1 MSYEQDKNNQKNYKS
16 DKFKKDGFKKKKD
29 FNKTSYFKND
39 DCDEDFKRKPK
50 YREKKV
56 EDTFYSEF
64 QYSYEFE
71 KERQREKYNKK
82 KEKNKRR
89 RDWRDE
95 ED

>member
-1 MSYEQDKNNQKNYKS
+1 MGYDNKDNVKQNFKNKKN
-16 DKFKKDGFKKKKD
+16 KD
-29 FNKTSYFKND
+29 FKSKKSFPKND
-39 DCDEDFKRKPK
+39 DYQDD
-50 YREKKV
+50 YSVKKV
-56 EDTFYSEF
+56 KNDKKKNDETFYTEF

-71 KERQREKYNKK
+71 KDRQREKYNKK